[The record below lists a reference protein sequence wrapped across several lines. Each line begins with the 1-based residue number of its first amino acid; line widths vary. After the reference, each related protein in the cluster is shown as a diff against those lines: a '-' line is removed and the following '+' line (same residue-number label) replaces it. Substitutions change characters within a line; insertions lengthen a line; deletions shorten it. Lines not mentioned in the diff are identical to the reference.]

1 MALKPLFIDDADA
14 TLARDCFL
22 CRHLVGAKNPP
33 RCKAFPQGIPAV
45 IASGQVSHRAP
56 FEGDGGLQF
65 LEMSDAEIDRKIE
78 DADRAFDAAIASIKA
93 SQATG
98 A

>member
-1 MALKPLFIDDADA
+1 MGLKPLLLDDGDA
-14 TLARDCFL
+14 TLACDCFL

-78 DADRAFDAAIASIKA
+78 DADRALSRAISDP
-93 SQATG
+93 
-98 A
+98 